1 MKRILVIEDN
11 TDVRENTVEILEIS
25 GFETATAEH
34 GKLGVD
40 KALTFKPDIILCD
53 VMMPVM
59 DGYGV
64 LRELAKNSGTATI
77 PFIFL
82 TAKSERADL
91 RMGMDMGADDY
102 LTKPFKKQELLDA
115 INSRLKKN
123 DLLKREI
130 ANTYEGLNAFLKEA
144 SNQIDVTDI
153 SKNRELR
160 RYTKRDCIF
169 KEGKKANSLFFIET
183 GTIKTYKL
191 MASGKE
197 FVNGIWG
204 PGEFIGQLS
213 LLNANG
219 HYLESAAVMESA
231 EICEISKSDFTRLL
245 YGNPTVSR
253 TFIDMISN
261 SLTEIQE
268 QLIAMAF
275 APVRQ
280 RTAKALLQLAKKGMI
295 QNNLEG
301 GIAIP
306 RDDLA
311 GMVGTTKES
320 AVRVL
325 TDFKNEGL
333 IAMDSGRRI
342 ILLNAEGLQTEV
354 DLY

>member
-1 MKRILVIEDN
+1 
-11 TDVRENTVEILEIS
+11 VE
-25 GFETATAEH
+25 
-34 GKLGVD
+34 

-53 VMMPVM
+53 VMMPIM

-64 LRELAKNSGTATI
+64 LRELAKHSGTATI

-82 TAKSERADL
+82 TAKAERADMRL
-91 RMGMDMGADDY
+91 GMDMGADDY

-123 DLLKREI
+123 DFLRSEI
-130 ANTYEGLNAFLKEA
+130 ANTYQGLNTFLQEA
-144 SNQIDVTDI
+144 SKQTDVRDI
-153 SKNRELR
+153 SKGRELR
-160 RYTKRDCIF
+160 RYKKKDCIF
-169 KEGKKANSLFFIET
+169 EEGKKANTLFFIET
-183 GTIKTYKL
+183 GTVKTYKL
-191 MASGKE
+191 IESGKE
-197 FVNGIWG
+197 FVTGIWG
-204 PGEFIGQLS
+204 PGDFIGQLS
-213 LLNANG
+213 LLNVNG
-219 HYLESAAVMESA
+219 HYLENAAVMESA
-231 EICEISKSDFTRLL
+231 EICEIPKADFTGLL

-253 TFIDMISN
+253 KFIDMISN

-280 RTAKALLQLAKKGMI
+280 RTAKALLQMVKKGMI
-295 QNNLEG
+295 QNNFEG

-311 GMVGTTKES
+311 GIVGTTKES
-320 AVRVL
+320 AVRTL

-342 ILLNAEGLQTEV
+342 ILLNPEGLKMEA
-354 DLY
+354 DF